1 MVLHA
6 FLERLKRYITIDN
19 DFVKLNLKLTSVYLF
34 FKIVELSNVSRI
46 TIDNDTLWISVV
58 SQLVV

>member
-46 TIDNDTLWISVV
+46 TIDNDTL
-58 SQLVV
+58 